1 MSTSGGVPAAIAA
14 RSAAAICS
22 GVRTACTR
30 SFYERRHLSGPPVG
44 APSFLRNKPKMASSG
59 QDWRSAPSDLSPLRI
74 LGCAIAEP
82 PRLGRGRRDAAGPGP
97 EGRGGVDGEGKAVDD
112 GLVGDP
118 PPLEVDPHPLDGPLD
133 RGPAGPQPGEALAE
147 LHLR

>member
-74 LGCAIAEP
+74 LGGAIAEP
-82 PRLGRGRRDAAGPGP
+82 PRLGRGRRGAAGAPP
-97 EGRGGVDGEGKAVDD
+97 EGPGGGGGGGEGVC
-112 GLVGDP
+112 GG
-118 PPLEVDPHPLDGPLD
+118 G
-133 RGPAGPQPGEALAE
+133 
-147 LHLR
+147 